1 MTHEDPATRPTAFNA
16 MWALLNAIGD
26 VPPKLLKVTPL
37 RRDDN
42 DGAPSEDR
50 HQQAGD
56 TAHNAEESEMA
67 ADTVNN
73 QLDNSVAV
81 AP

>member
-37 RRDDN
+37 RRDDS

-56 TAHNAEESEMA
+56 TTHNEESET
-67 ADTVNN
+67 ADTANN
-73 QLDNSVAV
+73 QLNNPVTV